1 MTSIRQSVT
10 DRPSRFRTDS
20 SGVREQR
27 PIDFPVGESVPRH
40 VVSAARGG
48 RQRMCVPLYMV
59 VSLSLWVA
67 SPAKLRGSAR
77 ETREQ
82 VNASHLSTSQTRGGA
97 ALPGPFGNTPTASFF
112 LPLNHAG
119 QPTARSA
126 IGLLRSPEPTA
137 GLKWQPTARAAIGCL
152 WRPTARSAVGRLPAG
167 SIPALSAPHG

>member
-82 VNASHLSTSQTRGGA
+82 VNASHALVATDQAEISSLPCVDTSTNR
-97 ALPGPFGNTPTASFF
+97 
-112 LPLNHAG
+112 
-119 QPTARSA
+119 
-126 IGLLRSPEPTA
+126 
-137 GLKWQPTARAAIGCL
+137 
-152 WRPTARSAVGRLPAG
+152 RPDLTT
-167 SIPALSAPHG
+167 